1 MQRVVKNNVI
11 CDWKHVNKGTTQ
23 GRMSSP
29 YLLSIFPNDLEISM
43 GGETICIK
51 FNMLMTE
58 QLLFLCLR
66 TMTQQ
71 LNLLIVFR
79 MV

>member
-23 GRMSSP
+23 GRMSSS

-51 FNMLMTE
+51 YADD
-58 QLLFLCLR
+58 
-66 TMTQQ
+66 
-71 LNLLIVFR
+71 
-79 MV
+79 

>member
-29 YLLSIFPNDLEISM
+29 YLLSIFPNDLVWVGKLSVLN
-43 GGETICIK
+43 K
-51 FNMLMTE
+51 LMTE
-58 QLLFLCLR
+58 Q
-66 TMTQQ
+66 
-71 LNLLIVFR
+71 
-79 MV
+79 

>member
-11 CDWKHVNKGTTQ
+11 CDWKHVSKGTTQ

-51 FNMLMTE
+51 YADD
-58 QLLFLCLR
+58 
-66 TMTQQ
+66 
-71 LNLLIVFR
+71 
-79 MV
+79 

>member
-1 MQRVVKNNVI
+1 MTWRLVWVGK
-11 CDWKHVNKGTTQ
+11 
-23 GRMSSP
+23 
-29 YLLSIFPNDLEISM
+29 LSVL
-43 GGETICIK
+43 
-51 FNMLMTE
+51 NMLMTE

-79 MV
+79 MVWYKFNEM

>member
-11 CDWKHVNKGTTQ
+11 CDWKHVNKGTTK

-51 FNMLMTE
+51 YADD
-58 QLLFLCLR
+58 
-66 TMTQQ
+66 
-71 LNLLIVFR
+71 
-79 MV
+79 

>member
-11 CDWKHVNKGTTQ
+11 CDWKHVNKGTTK

-43 GGETICIK
+43 GGETVCIK
-51 FNMLMTE
+51 I
-58 QLLFLCLR
+58 C
-66 TMTQQ
+66 
-71 LNLLIVFR
+71 
-79 MV
+79 

>member
-11 CDWKHVNKGTTQ
+11 CDRKHVNKGTTQ

-51 FNMLMTE
+51 YADDWTK
-58 QLLFLCLR
+58 
-66 TMTQQ
+66 
-71 LNLLIVFR
+71 IVVPVFKNNDPAAEL
-79 MV
+79 VNSF

>member
-1 MQRVVKNNVI
+1 MQRVVKNNLI

-43 GGETICIK
+43 GGK
-51 FNMLMTE
+51 LSVLNMLMTE